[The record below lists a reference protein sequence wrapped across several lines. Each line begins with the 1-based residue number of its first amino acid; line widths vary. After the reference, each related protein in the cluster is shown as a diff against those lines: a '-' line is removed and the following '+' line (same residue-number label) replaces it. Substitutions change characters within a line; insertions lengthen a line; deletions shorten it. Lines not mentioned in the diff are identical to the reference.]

1 MTRLRFLA
9 HVAIACALV
18 VARPA
23 AGQITQ
29 AEYAARRAAFTGR
42 VKADGVYL
50 VLGAPEPKENYEN
63 FWQAQNFRYLTGFLE
78 PDAALV
84 IVRKDGKDRSL
95 LFVEPKD
102 PAQEVWTGER
112 LGVDGVRALG
122 MEGRNASTLSAVLDS
137 LLAAGAPLFTVGDFS
152 RGGAD
157 MPGPAGIRTR
167 DDQGLEQI
175 RARHRDVKVTD
186 ATREVMSL
194 RARKSPAEIALITM
208 AARVTARAHAEVL
221 GAIAP
226 DMNEFEIQADRKSTR
241 LNSSHRT

>member
-84 IVRKDGKDRSL
+84 IVRKD
-95 LFVEPKD
+95 
-102 PAQEVWTGER
+102 
-112 LGVDGVRALG
+112 
-122 MEGRNASTLSAVLDS
+122 
-137 LLAAGAPLFTVGDFS
+137 
-152 RGGAD
+152 
-157 MPGPAGIRTR
+157 
-167 DDQGLEQI
+167 
-175 RARHRDVKVTD
+175 
-186 ATREVMSL
+186 
-194 RARKSPAEIALITM
+194 EIG
-208 AARVTARAHAEVL
+208 RAHV
-221 GAIAP
+221 
-226 DMNEFEIQADRKSTR
+226 
-241 LNSSHRT
+241 